1 MSSVLYHQIIPVR
14 FLVGFL
20 GEQGQANWWPSR
32 FLSPTSE
39 RFLQPVF
46 AKTTLVAQYHGVR
59 DAASAVHDSHLGLGR
74 VFHLFR
80 LPEAVEQRLFAHL
93 LDVGIPEDIG
103 QALTSRDAA
112 MARLR
117 GFFKSAVE
125 LHGGPLMV
133 GTTEDLHGYAW
144 LSRVAAVYHA
154 AFEGAD
160 APAFP
165 YLVEGL

>member
-1 MSSVLYHQIIPVR
+1 VSSVLCPQVICAR

-20 GEQGQANWWPSR
+20 GEQEQAAWWPSR
-32 FLSPTSE
+32 FLSAPSVS
-39 RFLQPVF
+39 FLKPVF

-59 DAASAVHDSHLGLGR
+59 DAASAVHDSHIGVGR

-80 LPEAVEQRLFAHL
+80 LPEAVEQRLFTHL
-93 LDVGIPEDIG
+93 LDVGIPEDVG
-103 QALTSRDAA
+103 QALTSRETA
-112 MARLR
+112 MARLG

-125 LHGGPLMV
+125 LHGGPLKV
-133 GTTEDLHGYAW
+133 GTTEDLHGNGW